1 MNIFTLI
8 PARSGSKGV
17 VDKNILELGGLSL
30 IERAVLFSSFIG
42 IQTTIV
48 STDSKLYLE
57 KGVRAGA
64 TKTSLRP
71 IELAKDDA
79 STYDVLIYEWKKIE
93 ISNRVDYDYC
103 LLLEPTS
110 PFRRTTDVCSLIDNT
125 IKHSA

>member
-64 TKTSLRP
+64 TKTSL
-71 IELAKDDA
+71 
-79 STYDVLIYEWKKIE
+79 S
-93 ISNRVDYDYC
+93 SN
-103 LLLEPTS
+103 
-110 PFRRTTDVCSLIDNT
+110 
-125 IKHSA
+125 